1 MYKKIPCMWFFSS
14 FISCN
19 FTFFLIIALLYVDII
34 DNLKNEKKIVVIQQ
48 IKQILKRSAGT
59 FCLVQLLFLKSDV
72 LLTFKSFRKTIAKV
86 YMLR

>member
-1 MYKKIPCMWFFSS
+1 MHVVFSS